1 LDGDC
6 RTAREKGLVGSI
18 AATRQQAVHVHR
30 AATVGEGRVI
40 VYVALLYVGFLFFV
54 AAISVTALAWI
65 LASNIVLAGSVVVV
79 DRIGRDR

>member
-1 LDGDC
+1 
-6 RTAREKGLVGSI
+6 
-18 AATRQQAVHVHR
+18 
-30 AATVGEGRVI
+30 VI